1 MQNILEIRDLGRS
14 YVNFRLE
21 HISFSIPGGT
31 IMGLVG
37 ENGAGKSTTIRAA
50 LGLIRKDAGEVL
62 YCGEPL
68 TTDSAAMKEQIGV
81 VFDSICFYPELTVEK
96 AGKICRKTY
105 RNWDEA
111 YFRELL
117 EQFSLDPKQKI
128 KALSRG
134 MSMKLSLVLAFAHRP
149 KLLILDE
156 PTSGLDP
163 VVRDDLLDLFLDF
176 VRDEEHAILI
186 SSHITSDLEKAA
198 DYITYLHQGRVVLS
212 QPKDELL
219 DRYGRVGCST
229 GDLAAIEPGDLLRVR
244 RGTFGCE
251 GLTSD
256 RDVFQKKYPGLT
268 VDPAS
273 LEDIMLLIGKGES
286 LCTD

>member
-1 MQNILEIRDLGRS
+1 
-14 YVNFRLE
+14 
-21 HISFSIPGGT
+21 
-31 IMGLVG
+31 
-37 ENGAGKSTTIRAA
+37 
-50 LGLIRKDAGEVL
+50 
-62 YCGEPL
+62 
-68 TTDSAAMKEQIGV
+68 MKEQIGV

-186 SSHITSDLEKAA
+186 SSHITSDLEKIA
-198 DYITYLHQGRVVLS
+198 DYVTFLHAGKLLLTK
-212 QPKDELL
+212 PKDELL
-219 DRYGRVGCST
+219 WKYGVLRCGEEQFQKLDGSEVLAWQKKDYSYDVLVPDR
-229 GDLAAIEPGDLLRVR
+229 EELLRRYPEAVV
-244 RGTFGCE
+244 
-251 GLTSD
+251 D
-256 RDVFQKKYPGLT
+256 RATMDEILLLYVKGAQKK
-268 VDPAS
+268 
-273 LEDIMLLIGKGES
+273 
-286 LCTD
+286 

>member
-21 HISFSIPGGT
+21 HISLSIPGGT

-156 PTSGLDP
+156 PTSGL
-163 VVRDDLLDLFLDF
+163 
-176 VRDEEHAILI
+176 
-186 SSHITSDLEKAA
+186 
-198 DYITYLHQGRVVLS
+198 
-212 QPKDELL
+212 
-219 DRYGRVGCST
+219 VGK
-229 GDLAAIEPGDLLRVR
+229 L
-244 RGTFGCE
+244 
-251 GLTSD
+251 
-256 RDVFQKKYPGLT
+256 
-268 VDPAS
+268 
-273 LEDIMLLIGKGES
+273 
-286 LCTD
+286 

>member
-1 MQNILEIRDLGRS
+1 M
-14 YVNFRLE
+14 
-21 HISFSIPGGT
+21 
-31 IMGLVG
+31 G

-186 SSHITSDLEKAA
+186 SSHITSDLEKIA
-198 DYITYLHQGRVVLS
+198 DYVTFLHAGKLLLTK
-212 QPKDELL
+212 PKDELL
-219 DRYGRVGCST
+219 WKYGVLRCGEEQFQKLDGSEVLAWQKKDYSYDVLVPDR
-229 GDLAAIEPGDLLRVR
+229 EELLRRYPEAVV
-244 RGTFGCE
+244 
-251 GLTSD
+251 D
-256 RDVFQKKYPGLT
+256 RATMDEILLLYVKGAQKK
-268 VDPAS
+268 
-273 LEDIMLLIGKGES
+273 
-286 LCTD
+286 

>member
-21 HISFSIPGGT
+21 HISLSIPGGT

-68 TTDSAAMKEQIGV
+68 TTDSASMKEQIGV

-156 PTSGLDP
+156 PTSGLDL

-186 SSHITSDLEKAA
+186 SSHITSDLEKIA
-198 DYITYLHQGRVVLS
+198 DYVTFLHAGKLLLTK
-212 QPKDELL
+212 PKDELL
-219 DRYGRVGCST
+219 WKYGVLRCGEEQFQKLDGSEVLAWQKKDYSYDVLVPDR
-229 GDLAAIEPGDLLRVR
+229 EELLRRYPEAVV
-244 RGTFGCE
+244 
-251 GLTSD
+251 D
-256 RDVFQKKYPGLT
+256 RATMDEILLLYVKGAQKK
-268 VDPAS
+268 
-273 LEDIMLLIGKGES
+273 
-286 LCTD
+286 